1 MSRFGTARTQSGFT
15 LIEMVAVIAII
26 STLTAVLLP
35 AVQRV
40 NELTNT
46 MDESPRLKTL
56 VADLQSLG
64 DGSVR
69 VQTDAVQLQ
78 TDTVNSSDQSSL
90 NANDLAALCTDLDA
104 NAHFVTT
111 AQTEIDT
118 LLAQRSLPERQRTL
132 VLNAQ
137 IAVGAIKDADA
148 LVKASVPGQCASV
161 GNRS

>member
-1 MSRFGTARTQSGFT
+1 M
-15 LIEMVAVIAII
+15 
-26 STLTAVLLP
+26 
-35 AVQRV
+35 

-56 VADLQSLG
+56 VTDLQSLG

-90 NANDLAALCTDLDA
+90 NANDLAALCADLDA

-111 AQTEIDT
+111 A
-118 LLAQRSLPERQRTL
+118 
-132 VLNAQ
+132 
-137 IAVGAIKDADA
+137 
-148 LVKASVPGQCASV
+148 
-161 GNRS
+161 